1 MEKLYHVC
9 HVLDKEFFGIGIV
22 FVVSIFR
29 LMLYLSIFSAKIR
42 TFAFQITVAKNMQHS
57 VSDYEIM
64 SPVGSYESLM
74 AAIQGGADSIYFGI
88 EGLNMRAK
96 SSNNFT
102 IDDLHQI
109 AQICREHHIKSY
121 LTVNTIIYNNDMQL
135 MQRIIDAAKEARLSA
150 IIAADVAALMYAR
163 SIGVEVHLS
172 TQLNITNTESL
183 KFYAQFA
190 DVVVLARE
198 LNLDQVAAIHRD
210 IVEQQIKGPSGELI
224 RIEMFAHGAL
234 CMAVSGKC
242 YLSLHEKNLSANRGA
257 CNQICRR
264 GYTVKDRDSEIE
276 LDIDNEYIMS
286 PKDLKTIHFM
296 NKMMD
301 AGVRVFKIEGRA
313 RGPEYVRIVTECYKE
328 AVQAYCEGNYT
339 EEKIENWNE
348 RLATVFNRGFW
359 DGYYLGQRLGEW
371 THRYGSGATKRK
383 VYVGKAIK
391 YFGNLGVAEF
401 LVETQSLKQGDELL
415 ITGPTTGALFLT
427 ADYMRVDL
435 QTVETVSKG
444 EHFSIKTPEK
454 IRPNDQLYK
463 MVAAERRGT
472 AHER

>member
-1 MEKLYHVC
+1 M
-9 HVLDKEFFGIGIV
+9 
-22 FVVSIFR
+22 
-29 LMLYLSIFSAKIR
+29 AP
-42 TFAFQITVAKNMQHS
+42 A
-57 VSDYEIM
+57 
-64 SPVGSYESLM
+64 GSYESLM

-88 EGLNMRAK
+88 EGLNMRSK

-102 IDDLHQI
+102 IDDLHNI
-109 AQICREHHIKSY
+109 AKICRENNLKSY
-121 LTVNTIIYNNDMQL
+121 LTVNTIIYNNDMEL
-135 MQRIIDAAKEARLSA
+135 MRKIVDAAKKANLSA
-150 IIAADVAALMYAR
+150 IIAADVAVLMYAR

-198 LNLDQVAAIHRD
+198 LNLDQVAAIHKD
-210 IVEQQIKGPSGELI
+210 IVEQQIKGPGGNLI
-224 RIEMFAHGAL
+224 QIEMFAHGAL

-242 YLSLHEKNLSANRGA
+242 YLSLHEKDLSANRGQ

-264 GYTVKDRDSEIE
+264 SYIVKDKTSDIE
-276 LDIDNEYIMS
+276 LEIDNEYIMS

-313 RGPEYVRIVTECYKE
+313 RGPEYVRVVTTCYRE
-328 AVQAYCEGNYT
+328 AIESYCSDT
-339 EEKIENWNE
+339 FTQDKIDVWNE
-348 RLATVFNRGFW
+348 KLSTVFNRGFW

-383 VYVGKAIK
+383 VYVGKAVK
-391 YFGNLGVAEF
+391 HFGNLGVTEF
-401 LVETQSLKQGDELL
+401 LVETQSVKPGDELL
-415 ITGPTTGALFLT
+415 ITGPTTGAVFIT
-427 ADYMRVDL
+427 AEDIRVDFNS
-435 QTVETVSKG
+435 VEEAVKG
-444 EHFSIKTPEK
+444 DHFSIKTNEK

-463 MVAAERRGT
+463 MVTANRRGV